1 MNNYAVLNILDFMD
15 VTGEDSLRAALSEF
29 SCPKNPEIEEFM
41 QKNAIEFA
49 KRKISITYLLI
60 DTEGR
65 ILGIFA
71 LAHKA
76 VRVMGRDLSGTVKKK
91 IQRYAQMDEK
101 TGEMTLSAFLIGQF
115 GKNYQYPESLP
126 VSGNQLMDAA
136 FRILEHVQHEIGG
149 GVVYL
154 ECEEKPKLLE
164 FYQSEKNRF
173 RIFGERYSE
182 GDGIKY
188 IQLLKMF

>member
-1 MNNYAVLNILDFMD
+1 MNSYAVINILDYMD
-15 VTGEDSLRAALSEF
+15 VIGEDSLRTVLSEF

-41 QKNAIEFA
+41 RRNAIEFA
-49 KRKISITYLLI
+49 KRKMSITYLLI

-76 VRVMGRDLSGTVKKK
+76 LQVMGKGLSKAVRKK
-91 IQRYAQMDEK
+91 IQRYAQIDDE
-101 TGEMTLSAFLIGQF
+101 TGEFTLSAFLIGQF
-115 GKNYQYPESLP
+115 GKNYQYPEALP
-126 VSGNQLMDAA
+126 LSGIQLMDAA
-136 FRILEHVQHEIGG
+136 FGILEKVQHEIGG

-173 RIFGERYSE
+173 RVFGERYSE
-182 GDGIKY
+182 KDGVKY

>member
-126 VSGNQLMDAA
+126 VSGTQLMDAA
-136 FRILEHVQHEIGG
+136 FSILEHVQHEIGG

>member
-1 MNNYAVLNILDFMD
+1 MNSYAVLNILDYMD
-15 VTGEDSLRAALSEF
+15 VIGEDSLRIVLSEF
-29 SCPKNPEIEEFM
+29 FCPNNPEIEEFM
-41 QKNAIEFA
+41 RRNAIEFA
-49 KRKISITYLLI
+49 KRKMSITYLLI

-76 VRVMGRDLSGTVKKK
+76 LQVMGKGLSGTVRKK
-91 IQRYAQMDEK
+91 IQRYAQIDDE
-101 TGEMTLSAFLIGQF
+101 TGEFTLSAFLIGQF
-115 GKNYQYPESLP
+115 GKNYQYPEALP
-126 VSGNQLMDAA
+126 LNGIQLMDAA
-136 FRILEHVQHEIGG
+136 FGILEKVQHEIGG

-164 FYQSEKNRF
+164 FYQSEKNKF
-173 RIFGERYSE
+173 RVFGERYSE
-182 GDGIKY
+182 KDGVKY

>member
-1 MNNYAVLNILDFMD
+1 MNSYAVLNILDYMD
-15 VTGEDSLRAALSEF
+15 VIGEDSLRTVLSEF
-29 SCPKNPEIEEFM
+29 SCLKNPEIEEFM
-41 QKNAIEFA
+41 RRNAIEFA
-49 KRKISITYLLI
+49 KRKMSITYLLI

-76 VRVMGRDLSGTVKKK
+76 LQVMGKGLSKAVRKK
-91 IQRYAQMDEK
+91 IQRYAQIDDE
-101 TGEMTLSAFLIGQF
+101 TGEFTLSAFLIGQF
-115 GKNYQYPESLP
+115 GKNYQYPGALP
-126 VSGNQLMDAA
+126 LSGIQLMDAA
-136 FRILEHVQHEIGG
+136 FGILEKVQHEIGG

-173 RIFGERYSE
+173 RVFGERYSE
-182 GDGIKY
+182 KDGVKY

>member
-101 TGEMTLSAFLIGQF
+101 TGEMTMSAFLIGQF

-136 FRILEHVQHEIGG
+136 FSILEHVQHEIGG

>member
-115 GKNYQYPESLP
+115 GKKYQYPVSLP

-136 FRILEHVQHEIGG
+136 FSILEHVQHEIGG

>member
-1 MNNYAVLNILDFMD
+1 MD
-15 VTGEDSLRAALSEF
+15 VIGEDSLRTVLSEF

-41 QKNAIEFA
+41 RRNAIEFA
-49 KRKISITYLLI
+49 KRKMSITYLLI

-76 VRVMGRDLSGTVKKK
+76 LQVMGKGLSGTVRKK
-91 IQRYAQMDEK
+91 IQRYAQIDDE
-101 TGEMTLSAFLIGQF
+101 TGEFTLSAFLIGQF
-115 GKNYQYPESLP
+115 GKNYQYPEALP
-126 VSGNQLMDAA
+126 LSGIQLMDAA
-136 FRILEHVQHEIGG
+136 FGILEKVQHEIGG

-173 RIFGERYSE
+173 RVFGERYSE
-182 GDGIKY
+182 KDGVKY

>member
-1 MNNYAVLNILDFMD
+1 
-15 VTGEDSLRAALSEF
+15 
-29 SCPKNPEIEEFM
+29 M

-136 FRILEHVQHEIGG
+136 FSILEHVQHEIGG

>member
-91 IQRYAQMDEK
+91 IQRYAQIDEK

-136 FRILEHVQHEIGG
+136 FSILEHVQHEIGG

>member
-126 VSGNQLMDAA
+126 VSGNQLMDAT
-136 FRILEHVQHEIGG
+136 FSILEHVQHEIGG

>member
-1 MNNYAVLNILDFMD
+1 MNSYAVLNILDYMD
-15 VTGEDSLRAALSEF
+15 VIGEDSLRTVLSEF

-41 QKNAIEFA
+41 RRNAIEFA
-49 KRKISITYLLI
+49 KRKMSITYLLI

-76 VRVMGRDLSGTVKKK
+76 LQVMGKGLSKAVRKK
-91 IQRYAQMDEK
+91 IQRYAQIDDE
-101 TGEMTLSAFLIGQF
+101 TGEFTLSAFLIGQF
-115 GKNYQYPESLP
+115 GKNYQYPEALP
-126 VSGNQLMDAA
+126 LSGIQLMDAA
-136 FRILEHVQHEIGG
+136 FGILEKVQHEIGG

-173 RIFGERYSE
+173 RVFGERYSE
-182 GDGIKY
+182 KDGVKY

>member
-115 GKNYQYPESLP
+115 GKNYQYPKSLP
-126 VSGNQLMDAA
+126 VSGNQLMDAT
-136 FRILEHVQHEIGG
+136 FSILEHVQHEIGG

>member
-1 MNNYAVLNILDFMD
+1 MNGYAVLNILDYMD
-15 VTGEDSLRAALSEF
+15 VIGEDSLRAALSGF

-41 QKNAIEFA
+41 KKNAIEFV
-49 KRKISITYLLI
+49 KRKMSITYLLI

-76 VRVMGRDLSGTVKKK
+76 LQVMARNLSGTIRKKL
-91 IQRYAQMDEK
+91 QRYAQTDEES
-101 TGEMTLSAFLIGQF
+101 GALTLSAFLIGQF
-115 GKNYQYPESLP
+115 GKNHQYSAALLI
-126 VSGNQLMDAA
+126 SGLQLMDAA
-136 FRILEHVQHEIGG
+136 FGILEHVQHEIGG

-164 FYQSEKNRF
+164 FYQSEQNRF

-182 GDGIKY
+182 KDGVKY

>member
-136 FRILEHVQHEIGG
+136 FSILEHVQHEIGG